1 MFYSIKTYLYWVAQ
15 YFVVDEFTRI
25 LFWVWKI
32 GESEKSLVEISRNS
46 NKAREAIELL
56 QKYSLVRVRKKG
68 RVFLIS
74 LSEKGFGVY
83 RKIREIRE
91 LIGLDVHLAQQVENP
106 ASALEP
112 VAPETGAAPSF
123 LVGNPWLE
131 VLAKRG
137 RERLGI

>member
-1 MFYSIKTYLYWVAQ
+1 M
-15 YFVVDEFTRI
+15 DEFTRI

-32 GESEKSLVEISRNS
+32 GESEKSLVEVSRNS
-46 NKAREAIELL
+46 SKAREAIELL
-56 QKYSLVRVRKKG
+56 QKYSLVKVRKKG

-83 RKIREIRE
+83 RKIREMRE
-91 LIGLDVHLAQQVENP
+91 LIGLDARLVQQAENT

-112 VAPETGAAPSF
+112 VAPGAGAVPSF
-123 LVGNPWLE
+123 LAGNPWLE

-137 RERLGI
+137 RERLGL